1 MAQGYR
7 PLERARQLPVA
18 ASLTN
23 EPISFEFPVTAGGA
37 RMFSVAVVAT
47 AVTGTVDINLQTAM
61 YGQEWITVKSTTI
74 AAPGTAYINLLD
86 TRAADQAAL
95 PLYDKC
101 RVTVTTGV
109 GEAITVSSVLELQ
122 ER

>member
-1 MAQGYR
+1 MAQGYS
-7 PLERARQLPVA
+7 PIERALQNTVPASQTNAPV
-18 ASLTN
+18 
-23 EPISFEFPVTAGGA
+23 SFPFPVTAGGG
-37 RMFSVAVVAT
+37 RMLSVALVAT

-61 YGQEWITVKSTTI
+61 YGEEWITVKSTTI

-86 TRAADQAAL
+86 TRAADQSVL

-101 RVTVTTGV
+101 RVTVTTGG

>member
-1 MAQGYR
+1 MAQGWS
-7 PLERARQLPVA
+7 PMERAIQNTVPASQTNA
-18 ASLTN
+18 A
-23 EPISFEFPVTAGGA
+23 ISREFPVTAGGA
-37 RMFSVAVVAT
+37 RMMAVSVTAS

-61 YGQEWITVKSTTI
+61 FGTEWVTVKSTTI
-74 AAPGTAYINLLD
+74 AAPGTAYIKLMDTLD
-86 TRAADQAAL
+86 ADAALL